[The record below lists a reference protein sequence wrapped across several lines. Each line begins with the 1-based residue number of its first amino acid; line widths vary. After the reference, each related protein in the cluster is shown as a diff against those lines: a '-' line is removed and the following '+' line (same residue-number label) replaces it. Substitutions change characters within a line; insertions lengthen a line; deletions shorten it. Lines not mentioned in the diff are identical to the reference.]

1 MVKRYEQ
8 GIIGMRTD
16 KQGAWVKHQDY
27 EQLKAELAALKA
39 DLAAARKASF
49 RAGMLAAAEIA
60 ENTDQE
66 YEPHTGTP
74 RKLNYSCAEA
84 IREAAK

>member
-8 GIIGMRTD
+8 GSIGMRPD

-39 DLAAARKASF
+39 DLAAAPKGAAST
-49 RAGMLAAAEIA
+49 AVLCGI
-60 ENTDQE
+60 
-66 YEPHTGTP
+66 
-74 RKLNYSCAEA
+74 
-84 IREAAK
+84 